1 MYVVKFVPHS
11 QFEFDQMQMDIT
23 KLTPVWKPRY
33 AGVNGTFDVFNYTA
47 EYKML
52 SKHQEM
58 LSDIV
63 ERYSIN
69 YKTSKQSES
78 QFRSR
83 FWNIVGFLY
92 TTLFKDSGFE
102 HNHIDSRVL
111 KAVNQNYYQI
121 FDILVDE
128 HILAINTNYIAA
140 SYISAINNRRS
151 GIASAFGA
159 TSAQTFDKTPYS
171 QSYAFTYSF
180 INVEKQAKL
189 NREYCWVPMT
199 FTVSTYVYQFI
210 TCGRFYLPLSS
221 DKSKA
226 ELIISRERCLND
238 KKFCDDMEDFHIQGD
253 ARNWYDKRVFSLKA
267 FEKRNECSPEE
278 LQSIAEDEHERKIK
292 LVKQMGYDKLEFD
305 EQLFEKLWK
314 KVIKSSD
321 NKYSEVDKAKIL
333 AELRMMGK
341 SEPELVYN
349 RIYTPFHKIP
359 SIFRESVRFKGQK
372 IVQAYDSKCNVIRM
386 MVKVIEPIVEK
397 RVKFVF
403 YEKINK
409 NIGSKLESNEFIL
422 DKHVMRKHIGELYIS
437 REEFNSFKDFC
448 NMDDPYMVPA
458 ISLTCDTPDKIAYA
472 NHYPYYD
479 HETYN
484 TTRNKMKKAFQ
495 QFINSNPCAYAFY
508 DNFRFT
514 SAIRIVSRFFF
525 NAFPHISLYI
535 QYGSYL
541 GVARKKFLWSH
552 IEANEFKY
560 ISSQLHDCIKD
571 YGYDSITVHDAV
583 YMGEDD
589 LNELHKKGI
598 SISDLF
604 EAIINK
610 DPNPKYPSRACAK
623 TCEKLFE
630 KDYVR
635 QEHDP
640 SCERI
645 MFRDP
650 DDLYEKERSI
660 VFDTKK
666 LLKEKHQDWI
676 IDPMWKENNKN
687 KKRAKAFRKI
697 EQHLN
702 HYLKELIAKDQAVN
716 KYKDLFTNLK
726 DYEAQSLSKVSR
738 KYSSREELEKD
749 FYDPNG
755 FIATCKKRFGG
766 VTNYVVDDCTVIFGS
781 MPSEVE
787 EQSAGYNV
795 KEVKEVKE
803 RLMNSY
809 KKKFSVLLEKRREE
823 LKRQF
828 YDGLKITEYDKWKE
842 THPKEATE
850 RESAPDEL
858 LTEQNLASIYASMA
872 KHKWDPEK
880 DKDKLNIFDQIR
892 SIKNQDKNES
902 KKKVEINSGMSL
914 FDL

>member
-1 MYVVKFVPHS
+1 MYIVKFVPHS
-11 QFEFDQMQMDIT
+11 RFDFDQMQMDQS

-33 AGVNGTFDVFNYTA
+33 AGVTGTFDVFNYTA

-52 SKHQEM
+52 SKHQEL

-63 ERYSIN
+63 ERYADN

-83 FWNIVGFLY
+83 FWNVVGFLY

-128 HILAINTNYIAA
+128 HVLMINNNYLTS
-140 SYISAINNRRS
+140 SYIRNINYRRS
-151 GIASAFGA
+151 SIASVFGA
-159 TSAQTFDKTPYS
+159 TSAQSFDKLPYS

-180 INVEKQAKL
+180 INMEKEAKI

-210 TCGRFYLPLSS
+210 TCGRFLLPLSS

-226 ELIISRERCLND
+226 ELIISRERCLKD
-238 KKFCDDMEDFHIQGD
+238 RKFCDEMQDFHVQGD
-253 ARNWYDKRVFSLKA
+253 PRNWYDKRIFSLKA
-267 FEKRNECSPEE
+267 FEKRNECSSEE
-278 LQSIAEDEHERKIK
+278 VQLIAEDEHERKLK
-292 LVKQMGYDKLEFD
+292 LIKQMGYDKLEFD
-305 EQLFEKLWK
+305 EKLFERKWK
-314 KVIKSSD
+314 NIIKSSD

-333 AELRMMGK
+333 SELRMIGK

-349 RIYTPFHKIP
+349 RIYTPFHRIP
-359 SIFRESVRFKGQK
+359 SIFRECVRFKGQK

-386 MVKVIEPIVEK
+386 LVKVIEPLVEK
-397 RVKFVF
+397 YIRFEF
-403 YEKINK
+403 FEKTDK
-409 NIGSKLESNEFIL
+409 KLGSELDRNEFIL
-422 DKHVMRKHIGELYIS
+422 DRYIMKKHVGELYIS
-437 REEFNSFKDFC
+437 KEEFNSFKDFC
-448 NMDDPYMVPA
+448 NMDDPYMLPA
-458 ISLTCDTPDKIAYA
+458 ISLTCDTPDRIAYA

-479 HETYN
+479 HHTYN
-484 TTRNKMKKAFQ
+484 VTRNKMKKAFQ
-495 QFINSNPCAYAFY
+495 QFINSKPCAYAFY
-508 DNFRFT
+508 ENYRFN
-514 SAIRIVSRFFF
+514 SAIRIVTRFFF
-525 NAFPHISLYI
+525 HAFPHISLYI

-541 GVARKKFLWSH
+541 GSARKKFLWPH

-589 LNELHKKGI
+589 LRELTSKGV

-610 DPNPKYPSRACAK
+610 DPNPKYPSRACAR

-630 KDYVR
+630 NDYVR

-650 DDLYEKERSI
+650 DDLYEKEREY
-660 VFDTKK
+660 VFNTKK
-666 LLKEKHQDWI
+666 ELKEKHQDWI
-676 IDPMWKENNKN
+676 IDPLWHDNNRN

-702 HYLKELIAKDQAVN
+702 RYLKELIAKDQAVN

-726 DYEAQSLSKVSR
+726 ECEAPNLSKISK
-738 KYSSREELEKD
+738 KYSSAEELERD
-749 FYDPNG
+749 FYNPNG
-755 FIATCKKRFGG
+755 FIATCKKQFGG
-766 VTNYVVDDCTVIFGS
+766 VTNYVIDDDFTVTFGS

-787 EQSAGYNV
+787 EQSVGYNA
-795 KEVKEVKE
+795 KDVKE
-803 RLMNSY
+803 RLMSSY
-809 KKKFSVLLEKRREE
+809 RKKFSSLLEKRREE
-823 LKRQF
+823 LKKQ
-828 YDGLKITEYDKWKE
+828 YYSGLKITDYDKWKQ
-842 THPKEATE
+842 THPEEAAE
-850 RESAPDEL
+850 RESAPAEL
-858 LTEQNLASIYASMA
+858 LNEKNLASIYSSMV
-872 KHKWDPEK
+872 KRKWDPEK
-880 DKDKLNIFDQIR
+880 DKDKISIFDQIR
-892 SIKNQDKNES
+892 SIKNQNKQVSVKET
-902 KKKVEINSGMSL
+902 EIDSGTSL